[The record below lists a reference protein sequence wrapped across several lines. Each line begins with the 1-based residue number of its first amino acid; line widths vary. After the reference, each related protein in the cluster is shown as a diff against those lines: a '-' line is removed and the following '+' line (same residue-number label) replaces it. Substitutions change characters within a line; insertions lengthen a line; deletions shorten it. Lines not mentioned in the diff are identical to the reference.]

1 MPVDNYLSRT
11 EMKLLNKTRSPTNP
25 LDVLE
30 FHFKGKET
38 RPFFYKCAK
47 LISIGQPSS
56 AAAERFF
63 SLYRL
68 TFGPQQGQM
77 SNEKKVLTMFLRY
90 NDQQRMK
97 ESKIEI
103 EWGN

>member
-1 MPVDNYLSRT
+1 MKAAAKIVIGKT
-11 EMKLLNKTRSPTNP
+11 E